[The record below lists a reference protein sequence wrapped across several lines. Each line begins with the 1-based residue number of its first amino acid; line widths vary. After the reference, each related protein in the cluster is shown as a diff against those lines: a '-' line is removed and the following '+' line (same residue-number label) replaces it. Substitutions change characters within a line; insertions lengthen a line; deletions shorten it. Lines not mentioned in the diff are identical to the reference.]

1 MIWNEVQRRVW
12 PQRGHMFIAV
22 ESTKLCAPAERD
34 VGRKH
39 GTPNGARSLVE
50 FRIYKHLVPPEPK
63 LVLIV
68 FLNLVLALTAMAKN
82 VDDVVVLK
90 NGDRMTGEIK
100 GLQSG
105 ELRIKSDYMAEAVR
119 LDWTKVERLESKSTF
134 MILLVDGKLV
144 TDVMRVLPTNSS
156 EVPNFLI
163 GSSIRVPQL
172 DVIRI
177 TPADRQFW
185 KRLEGSID
193 FGFSFTSG
201 NDQYQ
206 TQLTATTT
214 YRTGDHSFTASVD
227 SAFSGQTEGTSLT
240 RTQFTFD
247 YRKQLNQNWY
257 VGGLFDLL
265 RSDQQSLN
273 RRATVGGLVGRNL
286 VQTEQTRLSVFGGVA
301 GARENYSESIGS
313 PKSTNADAIAGA
325 DFATFRF
332 NRTDIRSRL
341 SLFPSLTTPGRMRL
355 QATSDLR
362 IKIVKDLWWGFHI
375 YENFDSRP
383 PVRADKNDLGVS
395 TSLGWKF

>member
-1 MIWNEVQRRVW
+1 MI
-12 PQRGHMFIAV
+12 
-22 ESTKLCAPAERD
+22 
-34 VGRKH
+34 RK
-39 GTPNGARSLVE
+39 
-50 FRIYKHLVPPEPK
+50 FC
-63 LVLIV
+63 LIV
-68 FLNLVLALTAMAKN
+68 FFNLLLVSTALGKN

-90 NGDRMTGEIK
+90 NGDHLTGEIK

-119 LDWTKVERLESKSTF
+119 LDWARVERLESKSTF
-134 MILLVDGKLV
+134 MIWLVDGKV
-144 TDVMRVLPTNSS
+144 MTDMMRLLPTNSS
-156 EVPNFLI
+156 EVPNFII
-163 GSSIRVPQL
+163 GSSDQAIRVPQL

-177 TPADRQFW
+177 APADREFI

-214 YRTGDHSFTASVD
+214 YRTGDHSFTASID

-240 RTQFTFD
+240 RNQFHFD
-247 YRKQLNQNWY
+247 YRKQLNQRWY
-257 VGGLFDLL
+257 AGGLLDLL
-265 RSDQQSLN
+265 HSDQQSLDL
-273 RRATVGGLVGRNL
+273 RTSVGGLMGRNL
-286 VQTEQTRLSVFGGVA
+286 VQTEHTRLSAFGGVV
-301 GARENYSESIGS
+301 GTREHYSESIGK
-313 PKSTNADAIAGA
+313 PKTTNADAIAGV

-332 NRTDIRSRL
+332 NSADIRSRF
-341 SLFPSLTTPGRMRL
+341 SLFPSLTTPGRTRL

-362 IKIVKDLWWGFHI
+362 IKIVKDLWWGFHV
-375 YENFDSRP
+375 YENFDSKP